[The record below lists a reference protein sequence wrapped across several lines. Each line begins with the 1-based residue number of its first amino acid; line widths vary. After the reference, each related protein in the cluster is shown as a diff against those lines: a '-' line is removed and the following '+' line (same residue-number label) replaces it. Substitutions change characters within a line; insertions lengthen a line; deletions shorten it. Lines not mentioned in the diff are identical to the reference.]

1 MADAVTPADLIELDA
16 TAQAELVRT
25 GAASPSDLVEAA
37 IARLDAVNPAL
48 NAVIHDLR
56 DRARSEAADP
66 ALPDG
71 PFRGVPFVV
80 KDLDGTLGGAPFHQ
94 GNRLLKALGHVAERD
109 STLIAR
115 LRAAGMIAIG
125 KSNTP
130 EFGLQ
135 PTTEPEAYGP
145 THNPWDLARGPGGS
159 SGGSGASV
167 AARVVP
173 VGHAGD
179 GGGSIRIPASANG
192 LVGLKPSRGRISLG
206 PDEGDAW
213 NGFVARGVLTRT
225 VRDSAA
231 LLDVM
236 AGAVPGDPTAAPGR
250 HGTYAEAATSDP
262 GSLRIGLLTSAPA
275 GMSDTMPACV
285 AATEEAARAL
295 EGLGHRVEAAA
306 PAALDE
312 GLIANFITVL
322 ATNVATDLEELAAIA
337 GRPVTADDVEAITW
351 TYNEMGRAMSGV
363 QVQQALREIHAWSRR
378 MLAWWDEFDILLTP
392 TLAEIP
398 PMLGDLARPDDP
410 GTAVGRATPFVAYC
424 APFNVTG
431 QPAVSVPTGMSA
443 EGLPVGVQ
451 VVAGAW
457 RDDRCLAVAGQL
469 ETALPWAGRRPGA
482 V

>member
-1 MADAVTPADLIELDA
+1 MTDPSARDITDLDA
-16 TAQAELVRT
+16 TAQADLVRS
-25 GAASPSDLVEAA
+25 GQASPSDLVEAA
-37 IARLDAVNPAL
+37 IARLDEVNPAL

-56 DRARSEAADP
+56 DRARAEATSAS
-66 ALPDG
+66 LPDG

-94 GNRLLKALGHVAERD
+94 GNRLLKAIGHVAARD

-115 LRAAGMIAIG
+115 LRGAGLIALG

-159 SGGSGASV
+159 SGGSGAAV

-192 LVGLKPSRGRISLG
+192 LVGLKPGRGRISLG
-206 PDEGDAW
+206 PDEGEPW
-213 NGFVARGVLTRT
+213 NGFVARGVLTRS
-225 VRDSAA
+225 VRDTAA
-231 LLDVM
+231 ILDAVQ
-236 AGAVPGDPTAAPGR
+236 GAVPGDPSAAPGR
-250 HGTYAEAATSDP
+250 HGTHVEAATTDP
-262 GSLRIGLLTSAPA
+262 QPLRIGLLTRAPA
-275 GMSDTMPACV
+275 GMAETMPACV
-285 AATEEAARAL
+285 EATEAAARTL
-295 EGLGHRVEAAA
+295 EGLGHHVEAAA
-306 PAALDE
+306 PSALDE

-322 ATNVATDLEELAAIA
+322 ATNVATDLEELAVIA

-351 TYNEMGRAMSGV
+351 TYNEMGRAMTGV
-363 QVQQALREIHAWSRR
+363 QVQQALREVHAWSRR
-378 MLAWWDEFDILLTP
+378 MLAWWEDFDILLTP

-431 QPAVSVPTGMSA
+431 QPAISIPTGTSP

-451 VVAGAW
+451 AVAGAW
-457 RDDRCLAVAGQL
+457 REDRCLAIAGQL
-469 ETALPWAGRRPGA
+469 ERAMPWAGRRPGA

>member
-1 MADAVTPADLIELDA
+1 MTDLRASDIIDLDA
-16 TAQAELVRT
+16 TAQADLVRT
-25 GAASPSDLVEAA
+25 GQASPTELVEAA
-37 IARLDAVNPAL
+37 IGRLDDVNPAL

-56 DRARSEAADP
+56 DRARAEAAS
-66 ALPDG
+66 ATLPDG

-94 GNRLLKALGHVAERD
+94 GNRLLKALGHTAERD

-192 LVGLKPSRGRISLG
+192 LVGLKPSRGRITLG

-250 HGTYAEAATSDP
+250 HGTYADAATSDP

-275 GMSDTMPACV
+275 GMAETMPACV

-295 EGLGHRVEAAA
+295 EALGHRVEVAA

-322 ATNVATDLEELAAIA
+322 ATNVATDLEELAVIA

-363 QVQQALREIHAWSRR
+363 QVQQALREVHAWSRR
-378 MLAWWDEFDILLTP
+378 MLAWWDDFDLLLTP

-457 RDDRCLAVAGQL
+457 RDDRCLAIAGQL

>member
-1 MADAVTPADLIELDA
+1 MTDPRTITDLDA

-25 GAASPSDLVEAA
+25 GAASPSELVEAA
-37 IARLDAVNPAL
+37 LARLDEVNPAL

-56 DRARSEAADP
+56 DRARVEAA
-66 ALPDG
+66 AGGADG

-94 GNRLLKALGHVAERD
+94 GNRLLKAIGHTAERD

-115 LRAAGMIAIG
+115 LRGAGLVAIG
-125 KSNTP
+125 KTNTP

-159 SGGSGASV
+159 SGGSGAAV

-173 VGHAGD
+173 IGHAGD

-192 LVGLKPSRGRISLG
+192 LVGLKPCRGRISLG
-206 PDEGDAW
+206 PDEGEPW
-213 NGFVARGVLTRT
+213 NGFVARGVLTRS
-225 VRDSAA
+225 VRDTAA
-231 LLDVM
+231 ILDAVH
-236 AGAVPGDPTAAPGR
+236 GAVPGDPSAAPGR
-250 HGTYAEAATSDP
+250 HGSYVDAAATDP
-262 GSLRIGLLTSAPA
+262 APLRIGLLTSAPA
-275 GMSDTMPACV
+275 GMAATMPACV
-285 AATEEAARAL
+285 AAAEAAAHTL
-295 EGLGHRVEAAA
+295 EGLGHHVEVAA

-312 GLIANFITVL
+312 GLISNFITVL
-322 ATNVATDLEELAAIA
+322 ATNVAVDLEELAAIA

-351 TYNEMGRAMSGV
+351 TYNEMGRAMTGV
-363 QVQQALREIHAWSRR
+363 RVQQALREVHAWTRR
-378 MLAWWDEFDILLTP
+378 MLAWWEDFDILLTP
-392 TLAEIP
+392 TLAEVP

-431 QPAVSVPTGMSA
+431 QPAISVPTAMSP

-451 VVAGAW
+451 AVAGAW
-457 RDDRCLAVAGQL
+457 REDRCLAIAGQL
-469 ETALPWAGRRPGA
+469 ERAMPWADRRPGA

>member
-1 MADAVTPADLIELDA
+1 MADAVAPTDLIELDA

-37 IARLDAVNPAL
+37 IARLDTVNPAL

-56 DRARSEAADP
+56 DRARAEAADP

-94 GNRLLKALGHVAERD
+94 GNRLLKSLGHVAERD

-250 HGTYAEAATSDP
+250 HGTYAEAATADP

-295 EGLGHRVEAAA
+295 EGLGHRIEATA

-431 QPAVSVPTGMSA
+431 QPAVSVPTGMSV

>member
-1 MADAVTPADLIELDA
+1 MADPRSTTDLDA
-16 TAQAELVRT
+16 TAQAELVRR
-25 GAASPSDLVEAA
+25 GDASPSELVDAA
-37 IARLDAVNPAL
+37 LARLDAVNPAL

-56 DRARSEAADP
+56 DRARAEAADP

-94 GNRLLKALGHVAERD
+94 GNRLLKSIGHTAARD

-115 LRAAGMIAIG
+115 LRAAGMVAIG
-125 KSNTP
+125 KTNTP

-159 SGGSGASV
+159 SGGSGAAV
-167 AARVVP
+167 AARIVP

-179 GGGSIRIPASANG
+179 GGGSIRIPASACG
-192 LVGLKPSRGRISLG
+192 LVGLKPSRGRVSLG
-206 PDEGDAW
+206 PDEGEPW

-225 VRDSAA
+225 VRDAAA
-231 LLDVM
+231 LLDVI

-250 HGTYAEAATSDP
+250 HGTYAQAVTDDP
-262 GSLRIGLLTSAPA
+262 GSLRIGLLTHAPG
-275 GMSDTMPACV
+275 GMAETMPACV
-285 AATEEAARAL
+285 QAAEDAARAL
-295 EGLGHRVEAAA
+295 EELGHRVEVAA

-312 GLIANFITVL
+312 GLIEHFITVL
-322 ATNVATDLEELAAIA
+322 ATNVATDLEELATIA
-337 GRPVTADDVEAITW
+337 GRPVTAEDVEAITW
-351 TYNEMGRAMSGV
+351 TYREMGQATTGV
-363 QVQQALREIHAWSRR
+363 RVQQALRSVHAWTRR
-378 MLAWWDEFDILLTP
+378 LLAWWEDFDILLTP

-410 GTAVGRATPFVAYC
+410 GAAVARATPFVAYC
-424 APFNVTG
+424 APFNVSG
-431 QPAVSVPTGMSA
+431 QPAISIPTGVSP

-451 VVAGAW
+451 AVAGSW
-457 RDDRCLAVAGQL
+457 REDRCLAVAAQL
-469 ETALPWAGRRPGA
+469 ETARPWADRRPAA

>member
-1 MADAVTPADLIELDA
+1 MADAVAPADLIELDA
-16 TAQAELVRT
+16 TAQADLVRT

-56 DRARSEAADP
+56 DRARAEAADP

-80 KDLDGTLGGAPFHQ
+80 KDLDGTLGGAPFHR
-94 GNRLLKALGHVAERD
+94 GNRLLKSLGHVAERD

-213 NGFVARGVLTRT
+213 NGFVARGVVTRT

-250 HGTYAEAATSDP
+250 HGTYADAATSDP
-262 GSLRIGLLTSAPA
+262 GPLRIGLLTSAPA
-275 GMSDTMPACV
+275 GMADTMPACV

-295 EGLGHRVEAAA
+295 ESLGHRVEAAA

-431 QPAVSVPTGMSA
+431 QPAVSVPTGMSV

-457 RDDRCLAVAGQL
+457 RDDRCLALAGQL

>member
-1 MADAVTPADLIELDA
+1 MADRTPITELDA
-16 TAQAELVRT
+16 TAQADLVRR
-25 GAASPSDLVEAA
+25 GEASPSELVEAA
-37 IARLDAVNPAL
+37 IDRLDAVNPAL

-56 DRARSEAADP
+56 DRARGEAADP

-80 KDLDGTLGGAPFHQ
+80 KDLDGTLGGAPFHR
-94 GNRLLKALGHVAERD
+94 GNRLLKELGHVAERD

-115 LRAAGMIAIG
+115 LRGAGMVAIG

-159 SGGSGASV
+159 SGGSGAAV
-167 AARVVP
+167 ASGIVP

-179 GGGSIRIPASANG
+179 GGGSIRIPASACG
-192 LVGLKPSRGRISLG
+192 LVGLKPSRGRITLG

-213 NGFVARGVLTRT
+213 NGFVARGVLTRS

-250 HGTYAEAATSDP
+250 HGTYAEAATTEP
-262 GSLRIGLLTSAPA
+262 GRLRIGLLTSAPA
-275 GMSDTMPACV
+275 GMAETMPACV
-285 AATEEAARAL
+285 AATEAAARAL

-306 PAALDE
+306 PGALDE

-322 ATNVATDLEELAAIA
+322 ATNVAADLAEIAEIA

-351 TYNEMGRAMSGV
+351 TYREMGESMTGV
-363 QVQQALREIHAWSRR
+363 QVQRALREVHAWSRR
-378 MLAWWDEFDILLTP
+378 MLAWWDEYDLLLTP

-431 QPAVSVPTGMSA
+431 QPAISVPTGTSP

-457 RDDRCLAVAGQL
+457 REDRCLAVAGQL
-469 ETALPWAGRRPGA
+469 EQALPWADRRPGA
-482 V
+482 I

>member
-1 MADAVTPADLIELDA
+1 MAEAMAPQDLIELDA
-16 TAQAELVRT
+16 TAQADLVRT
-25 GAASPSDLVEAA
+25 GQASPRELVEAA
-37 IARLDAVNPAL
+37 ISRLDAVNPAL

-56 DRARSEAADP
+56 DRARAEAADP
-66 ALPDG
+66 ALADG

-80 KDLDGTLGGAPFHQ
+80 KDLDGSLGGAPFHR
-94 GNRLLKALGHVAERD
+94 GNRLLKELGYVAERD

-192 LVGLKPSRGRISLG
+192 LVGLKPSRGRITLG

-250 HGTYAEAATSDP
+250 HGTYAAAATSDP
-262 GSLRIGLLTSAPA
+262 GPLRIGLLTSAPA
-275 GMSDTMPACV
+275 GMAETMPACI

-306 PAALDE
+306 PTALDE

-322 ATNVATDLEELAAIA
+322 ATNVATDLEELAVIA
-337 GRPVTADDVEAITW
+337 
-351 TYNEMGRAMSGV
+351 
-363 QVQQALREIHAWSRR
+363 
-378 MLAWWDEFDILLTP
+378 
-392 TLAEIP
+392 
-398 PMLGDLARPDDP
+398 
-410 GTAVGRATPFVAYC
+410 
-424 APFNVTG
+424 
-431 QPAVSVPTGMSA
+431 
-443 EGLPVGVQ
+443 
-451 VVAGAW
+451 
-457 RDDRCLAVAGQL
+457 
-469 ETALPWAGRRPGA
+469 
-482 V
+482 